1 MENKPTTPNLSSNKN
16 ISNIFNSNNSSSS
29 TPNSSISKRSNM
41 AVATKTYS
49 PSAYT
54 MSEYK
59 HYQEQLKREYAE
71 MYDEKYSTS
80 TPTYHEHQTALSFL
94 YNHNRSNPA
103 SPVYKSCDPGEST
116 HSFEQTPSPI
126 HIPCKPETTTSSW
139 QPTPHKT
146 EYTYGKKLTKST
158 KNDLSKW
165 DKYIYK
171 INNYIET
178 ELDSFC
184 LVEKNNVSYRYESNL
199 NKDEFIFVFRFKGIP
214 HKQEC
219 QFQVIRNNQIIWT
232 ESEKTPK
239 RIYYALKEYVDD
251 IYFHESLNLYKYNDF

>member
-1 MENKPTTPNLSSNKN
+1 MENKPNTPNSSSNKN
-16 ISNIFNSNNSSSS
+16 ISIPFTNNNNSDLIHKSPI
-29 TPNSSISKRSNM
+29 TKPSNM

-49 PSAYT
+49 PCAYT

-59 HYQEQLKREYAE
+59 HYQEQLKREYAN
-71 MYDEKYSTS
+71 MYEETQTIS
-80 TPTYHEHQTALSFL
+80 HHQQTALSFL

-103 SPVYKSCDPGEST
+103 SPVYKSTEST
-116 HSFEQTPSPI
+116 QVDHSPI
-126 HIPCKPETTTSSW
+126 CMPCKPETTTSSW

-146 EYTYGKKLTKST
+146 EYTYGKKVTKST
-158 KNDLSKW
+158 KKDLSKW

-171 INNYIET
+171 INKYVET

-184 LVEKNNVSYRYESNL
+184 LVDKNNVSYRYESNL
-199 NKDEFIFVFRFKGIP
+199 NKDEFVFIFRFKGIP

-219 QFQVIRNNQIIWT
+219 HFQVIRNNQVIWT

-239 RIYYALKEYVDD
+239 RIYYALKDYVDD